1 MTAMDAQNSG
11 KSVVKTTIGYND
23 PSSTTATGQVRTWKS
38 GATTYTYAYDARG
51 NITSIS
57 DGQSTTTYAYDSFDQ
72 LVRENNQAAGKTW
85 IMYNKG
91 FCCRLI
97 SSSTGTNAGRPRRSR
112 PSLRRARAR
121 TAGRGTARTG
131 RSARGRRRCSHSAAR
146 SGAPRRRAR
155 RAPAPWHSGS
165 GPDCPRSPRGRGRPP
180 R

>member
-1 MTAMDAQNSG
+1 MPMAGCHKSRGKYIVTGEPCENAEIGTKGQQQVLTAFRVVDIFNPRPRMESFLQCGSG
-11 KSVVKTTIGYND
+11 
-23 PSSTTATGQVRTWKS
+23 
-38 GATTYTYAYDARG
+38 
-51 NITSIS
+51 
-57 DGQSTTTYAYDSFDQ
+57 
-72 LVRENNQAAGKTW
+72 
-85 IMYNKG
+85 G
-91 FCCRLI
+91 FCCRPI
-97 SSSTGTNAGRPRRSR
+97 SSSTGTNAGGPRRSR

-155 RAPAPWHSGS
+155 RAPAPWRSGS